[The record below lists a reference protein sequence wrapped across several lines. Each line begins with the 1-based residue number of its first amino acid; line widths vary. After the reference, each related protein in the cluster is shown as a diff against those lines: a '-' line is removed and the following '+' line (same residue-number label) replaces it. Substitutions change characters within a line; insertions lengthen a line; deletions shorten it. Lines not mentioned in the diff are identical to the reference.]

1 MKREKDQTEKPS
13 CAGIIGSQTCFFVGC
28 CSLDFACRLDV
39 HLVCG
44 QLVVQ
49 LVGWNMSCVFG
60 AARMGTGTGTP
71 LQQPICPAG
80 HQLLPTGTV
89 TENPSDCNELIAQNN
104 QSEKGRW
111 LGWTGLG
118 GTTAGNY
125 TAGQLH

>member
-13 CAGIIGSQTCFFVGC
+13 SAGIIGSQTCFFVGC
-28 CSLDFACRLDV
+28 CSLDFACRLVV